1 MSISVKLNK
10 KRCTKHFIEN
20 PIQNIHIDIK
30 SLLHNS
36 MSYVTKGRFQNKTAL
51 GFFLLQNNNVSGRMV
66 NKTNYLGQLFS
77 FVKFV
82 SKMYTGFLLPLVVFG
97 SLFQKAVLHCCIP
110 SQLQTNIDV
119 YLPVGNRTF
128 QTVVSIF
135 FYLSTIYS
143 CLSVFIYICFEL
155 FAGH

>member
-1 MSISVKLNK
+1 MKTQSKTFILISRVCYTI
-10 KRCTKHFIEN
+10 RCRTLQKEDFKTK
-20 PIQNIHIDIK
+20 PPW
-30 SLLHNS
+30 
-36 MSYVTKGRFQNKTAL
+36 
-51 GFFLLQNNNVSGRMV
+51 FFLLQNNHISGQMV
-66 NKTNYLGQLFS
+66 IKTNNLGQLFS
-77 FVKFV
+77 FV

-97 SLFQKAVLHCCIP
+97 SSFQKAVLHCCIP

>member
-1 MSISVKLNK
+1 MKTQSKTFILISRVCYTI
-10 KRCTKHFIEN
+10 RCHTLQKEDFKTKPTWVFI
-20 PIQNIHIDIK
+20 
-30 SLLHNS
+30 
-36 MSYVTKGRFQNKTAL
+36 
-51 GFFLLQNNNVSGRMV
+51 LQNNHISGRMV
-66 NKTNYLGQLFS
+66 NKTNNLCQLFS
-77 FVKFV
+77 FEKFV

-97 SLFQKAVLHCCIP
+97 SLFQKAVLQCCIP

-143 CLSVFIYICFEL
+143 CSSVFIYICFEL

>member
-1 MSISVKLNK
+1 MKTQSKTFILISRVCYTI
-10 KRCTKHFIEN
+10 RCRTLQKEDFKTK
-20 PIQNIHIDIK
+20 PPW
-30 SLLHNS
+30 
-36 MSYVTKGRFQNKTAL
+36 
-51 GFFLLQNNNVSGRMV
+51 FFLLQNNHISGQMV

-119 YLPVGNRTF
+119 YLPVGNGTL
-128 QTVVSIF
+128 QTVVSI
-135 FYLSTIYS
+135 
-143 CLSVFIYICFEL
+143 VFIYQRFTPV
-155 FAGH
+155 

>member
-1 MSISVKLNK
+1 MKTQSKTFILISRVCYTI
-10 KRCTKHFIEN
+10 RCHTLQKEDFKTK
-20 PIQNIHIDIK
+20 PPW
-30 SLLHNS
+30 
-36 MSYVTKGRFQNKTAL
+36 V
-51 GFFLLQNNNVSGRMV
+51 FFLLQNNNVSGRMV

-82 SKMYTGFLLPLVVFG
+82 FKMYTGFLLPLVVFG

-128 QTVVSIF
+128 QTIVSIF

>member
-51 GFFLLQNNNVSGRMV
+51 VFFLLQNNISGRMV

-97 SLFQKAVLHCCIP
+97 SLFQKAVLQCCIP

-119 YLPVGNRTF
+119 YLPVGNGTF
-128 QTVVSIF
+128 QTVVSNF
-135 FYLSTIYS
+135 FLFINDLLLFK
-143 CLSVFIYICFEL
+143 CLHL
-155 FAGH
+155 HML

>member
-1 MSISVKLNK
+1 MSILVKLNK
-10 KRCTKHFIEN
+10 KRCSKHFIEN
-20 PIQNIHIDIK
+20 SIRIIHIDIK
-30 SLLHNS
+30 SLLNNS
-36 MSYVTKGRFQNKTAL
+36 ISKQNRP
-51 GFFLLQNNNVSGRMV
+51 GFFLLQNNISGRMV

-97 SLFQKAVLHCCIP
+97 SLFQKAVLQCCIP

>member
-1 MSISVKLNK
+1 MSILVKLNK
-10 KRCTKHFIEN
+10 KRCSKHFIEN
-20 PIQNIHIDIK
+20 SIRNIHIDIK
-30 SLLHNS
+30 SLLNNS

-51 GFFLLQNNNVSGRMV
+51 GFFLLQNNISGRMV

-97 SLFQKAVLHCCIP
+97 SLFQKAVLQCCIP

-119 YLPVGNRTF
+119 YLPVGNGTF
-128 QTVVSIF
+128 QTVVSNF
-135 FYLSTIYS
+135 
-143 CLSVFIYICFEL
+143 FIYQRFTPV
-155 FAGH
+155 